1 MKKYKIQ
8 FSFIILGA
16 ISFFIKGLS
25 GEYLDSQG
33 ILHEYFF
40 LIPIGYLFI
49 FIGLIGIGFAFIK
62 GRILNKN

>member
-40 LIPIGYLFI
+40 LIPIGYLLI